1 MVTATEAMARVSRLA
16 AGQAGLLTAAQAGRE
31 GVTRLRLARLADAGV
46 LERVTQGVYAVAGA
60 DDEHQALRAAWLAL
74 DPARTAEERLADRAT
89 GGVVSHTSAAGLHD
103 LGDLLDDRPELTFP
117 YRKQSIRHIRLHQA
131 ELPPSDVTLV
141 DGLPVTTVERTIA
154 DLLRDRRDPEHV
166 AQIAGQAARRGVVDL
181 TALAEHL
188 EPLARRHGQCDGA
201 ALAEH
206 LLDLAGLSRAALVRD
221 LAASP
226 VGRQLVAAGQAS
238 AIRELLTS
246 ALAGTLD
253 RNQLTGSGLG
263 DDLQSILA
271 AAGVERL
278 QRSAPAEDSPNS
290 VRRLR
295 EQPRPPAGKEEE
307 LQ

>member
-1 MVTATEAMARVSRLA
+1 MAKVSRLA
-16 AGQAGLLTAAQAGRE
+16 AGQSGLLTAAQAGRE

-74 DPARTAEERLADRAT
+74 DPARTAEERLVDPAT
-89 GGVVSHTSAAGLHD
+89 CGVVSHTSAAGLHD
-103 LGDLLDDRPELTFP
+103 LGDLLADRPEFTFP

-131 ELPPSDVTLV
+131 DLPSSDVTLV

-154 DLLRDRRDPEHV
+154 DLLRDRHDPEHV

-181 TALAEHL
+181 SSLAEHL
-188 EPLARRHGQCDGA
+188 EPLARRHGQRDGA

-206 LLDLAGLSRAALVRD
+206 LLDLVGQSRAALVRD

-226 VGRQLVAAGQAS
+226 VGRQLVAAGQTS
-238 AIRELLTS
+238 AIRELLAS
-246 ALAGTLD
+246 GLVGALD
-253 RNQLTGSGLG
+253 RGQLTGSRLG
-263 DDLQSILA
+263 DDLRSILA

-278 QRSAPAEDSPNS
+278 ERAARAEQSPNS
-290 VRRLR
+290 VRGLLDR
-295 EQPRPPAGKEEE
+295 PRPPVGKEAG
-307 LQ
+307 LR

>member
-1 MVTATEAMARVSRLA
+1 MVSATDAMARVSRLA
-16 AGQAGLLTAAQAGRE
+16 AGQSGLLTAAQAGRE

-74 DPARTAEERLADRAT
+74 DPARTAEERLADPAM

-117 YRKQSIRHIRLHQA
+117 YRKQSNRHIRLHQA
-131 ELPPSDVTLV
+131 ELPSSDVTLI
-141 DGLPVTTVERTIA
+141 DGLPVTAVERTIA
-154 DLLRDRRDPEHV
+154 DLLRDRHDPEHV

-181 TALAEHL
+181 TALAGHL
-188 EPLARRHGQCDGA
+188 EPLARRHGKRDGA

-206 LLDLAGLSRAALVRD
+206 LLDLVGLSRAALLRD

-238 AIRELLTS
+238 AIRELLS
-246 ALAGTLD
+246 SGLAGTLD
-253 RNQLTGSGLG
+253 QNQLTGSGLG
-263 DDLQSILA
+263 DDLQAILA
-271 AAGVERL
+271 AVGVERL
-278 QRSAPAEDSPNS
+278 HRAALAAHSPESAPG
-290 VRRLR
+290 RL
-295 EQPRPPAGKEEE
+295 EQPRPPAGKGQG
-307 LQ
+307 LR